1 MIEHGLVCLLRN
13 NKCGG
18 YKTLL
23 ASKNPS
29 LEKIREVYFHNLQTL
44 QKIIDFC
51 IENNI
56 HTHRVSSSLFPLLTY
71 EPYRN
76 KLLPLLEEALKN
88 NPIDRK
94 GISLTMHPDQ
104 FILLSSNNPNVNEKS
119 RYELDITSYISNYI
133 PIDLINIHVGS
144 ANQGK
149 DIHKKIF
156 KTEFS
161 LLNKQTKKLL
171 SLENDEKSY
180 NFNDVLE
187 ISLENGCM
195 MVPDFHH
202 ERCYQKR
209 NTENPYST
217 PYLWNNHI
225 DENIFNN
232 FDKVLSTYRNVKPT
246 FHLSSPIHGWTN
258 SFKENC
264 SHSDF
269 IDIQDYP
276 YNLIALTNNIVVRM
290 DIEAKAKDEA
300 VLLLESQLKLN
311 KLD

>member
-23 ASKNPS
+23 ASKSPS
-29 LEKIREVYFHNLQTL
+29 LEKTKEVYFHNLQTL

-51 IENNI
+51 KENNI
-56 HTHRVSSSLFPLLTY
+56 KTHRVSSSLFPLLTY
-71 EPYRN
+71 EPYRD
-76 KLLPLLEEALKN
+76 KLIPILEEALTYNK
-88 NPIDRK
+88 IDSK

-104 FILLSSNNPNVNEKS
+104 FILLSSINANVNEKS
-119 RYELDITSYISNYI
+119 RYELDITSYITNYI

-144 ANQGK
+144 ANQRK
-149 DIHKKIF
+149 EIHRKIF
-156 KTEFS
+156 QKEFALLDKKT
-161 LLNKQTKKLL
+161 KTLL

-180 NFNDVLE
+180 SFNDVLE
-187 ISLENGCM
+187 ISLENNCM
-195 MVPDFHH
+195 IVPDFHH

-209 NTENPYST
+209 NKENPYSNH
-217 PYLWNNHI
+217 YIWNQHI

-232 FDKVLSTYRNVKPT
+232 FEMVLSTYQKTIPT
-246 FHLSSPIHGWTN
+246 FHLSSPIQGWTDN
-258 SFKENC
+258 FKENC

-276 YNLIALTNNIVVRM
+276 YPLISLAQPITIRM

-300 VLLLESQLKLN
+300 ILLLESQLKL
-311 KLD
+311 